1 MVTTSAP
8 TGGWEGVVRRAA
20 SLHCPHLV
28 GVAAGVW
35 RAAQARVRQ

>member
-20 SLHCPHLV
+20 SPIYPHLM
-28 GVAAGVW
+28 GVAASVW
-35 RAAQARVRQ
+35 RAAQTRVRQ